1 MSGFSEYFF
10 FNEIRNA
17 LHGPCSIYIFILNA
31 AEQILGRRSRNGT
44 TKKDTEYSELYLKKL
59 RSI

>member
-44 TKKDTEYSELYLKKL
+44 TKNDTE
-59 RSI
+59 